1 MEDLRAELVTMSLLS
16 PVIDNMVKFKGYT
29 YIEANSNAGGVKIM
43 QNVHCIILELM
54 DTSLEALIKKS
65 FQELAANLR
74 LVKQIA
80 LSIATGMAQLHSYNV
95 LHR

>member
-1 MEDLRAELVTMSLLS
+1 MTMSLLS

-29 YIEANSNAGGVKIM
+29 YIEANSNTGGVKIM

-65 FQELAANLR
+65 FQELETNPR

-80 LSIATGMAQLHSYNV
+80 MAIANGMAQLHSYNV

>member
-1 MEDLRAELVTMSLLS
+1 MSLLS

-29 YIEANSNAGGVKIM
+29 YIEANSNAGVKIM

-65 FQELAANLR
+65 FQELASNSR